1 MRDKNSEDDK
11 VDKNAWMM
19 TYADMVTLLLT
30 FFVLLIAY
38 ANYSQQKFWQ
48 VITSTRMALTGGKGV
63 LEGTSPSM
71 TQSFIGSRSRDK
83 AASIL
88 DEMVES
94 VSALDENI
102 EYEFTE
108 NGGVIL
114 VLPDEFYFDSG
125 SAGMKANALPILK
138 QIAQVVKKALEEVPK
153 STIQVNGHSD
163 NTPIHTD
170 KYADN
175 WELSTARAVKVL
187 RMLMEEGIDE
197 KILSA
202 AGYADKKPA
211 AKGKD
216 TREANNTAKKRAK
229 NRRVEIEI
237 NAMTK
242 MTNDE

>member
-1 MRDKNSEDDK
+1 MNNLKDKRQEDDEINS
-11 VDKNAWMM
+11 NAWIM

-30 FFVLLIAY
+30 FFVLIIST
-38 ANYSQQKFWQ
+38 ANYNQQKFWQ
-48 VITSTRMALTGGKGV
+48 VITSTRMALTGGKGA
-63 LEGTSPSM
+63 LEGTSPSI
-71 TQSFIGSRSRDK
+71 TQSFIGSRSSDE

-114 VLPDEFYFDSG
+114 TLPDEFYFDSG
-125 SAGMKANALPILK
+125 SAGMKENALPILK
-138 QIAQVVKKALEEVPK
+138 QIAQVVKKALEEVPE

-202 AGYADKKPA
+202 AGYADKKPVA
-211 AKGKD
+211 EGKD
-216 TREANNTAKKRAK
+216 TKEANNTAKKRSK

-237 NAMTK
+237 NSRR
-242 MTNDE
+242 